1 MKKAIISIGNP
12 LKSDD
17 NIGNLI
23 VDKIKKF
30 YKDKDYYFF
39 KGGMNPENFIEPL
52 KKINPDVIFFIDVA
66 IFEGEVGDVKLFR
79 LDDIIDINISSHYF
93 PITIFKQ
100 YFPEVKLVLIGIKP
114 KVLNF
119 GENLSP
125 ELKSKLKTI
134 IEKVQRI
141 IEAI

>member
-23 VDKIKKF
+23 IDKIKNS
-30 YKDKDYYFF
+30 YKNKDYYFF

-66 IFEGEVGDVKLFR
+66 VFEGEVGDVKLFR
-79 LDDIIDINISSHYF
+79 LDDIVDFNISSHYF
-93 PITIFKQ
+93 PITVFKQ
-100 YFPEVKLVLIGIKP
+100 YFPTSKLILIGIKP
-114 KVLNF
+114 KIVSF
-119 GENLSP
+119 SESLSP
-125 ELKSKLKTI
+125 ELKKQLKEI
-134 IEKVQRI
+134 ILKVQRT